1 MIKTLLT
8 ISYGCAL
15 ILLTSFQINAQV
27 EGNPRLNALPVPQG
41 PMNKSS
47 SKLSEPLTKLYE
59 SYAPASSLRAD
70 AKSKP
75 SLEDIPM
82 MKYMQI
88 KGDRVLVDITVK
100 EFNNKTRVQLENMG
114 LQINAVY
121 GRVVSGTV
129 PIASLPLFES
139 AGIIKFIKASYKF
152 KHQPKSLN
160 AFGSNGLQIS
170 TPSPVISQGDT
181 ALRSYLARKNY
192 GVTGKGVKVGILSD
206 SYNNLGTAE
215 TGVKNGELPG
225 PGNPFGYIK
234 PVQVLV
240 DLGDTSGID
249 EGRGMAEIVHDVAP
263 GAEIAFHSAYLGEA
277 SFADGIIKLAE
288 AGCKVIVDDVIYLN
302 EPFFQDGIIAQA
314 VDKVKK
320 AGVSYFTS
328 AGNLGDNSYGSEYR
342 PTKATPLG
350 AANGTAHNF
359 NGPGI
364 APTYYQPIYIPIKG
378 VFVTSFQWDQPSFS
392 AGGVGTAS
400 DLDIYLLD
408 VNGRV
413 VAGSAESNIVTGDPA
428 EVFGYYNNT
437 KSDTFFVVILKYEG
451 PDPTYL
457 KCINFG
463 DQLYY
468 RTIPAIPGSSGSTIF
483 GHANAEGA
491 ITTGAANYIQ
501 TPAYGSDTPRVE
513 DFSSVGGTG
522 ILFDDNGKRINTVL
536 RKKPEFTS
544 VDGGNTSFFYSDS
557 RQDTDTF
564 PNFFGTSAAAPHA
577 AAVAA
582 LMIEAQKINNITP
595 SQIKGIMSTN
605 TIDMDNPYFTGFQTG
620 FDWATG
626 TGFLKADASVGVVKF
641 PNIYVKNVLLKAVCS
656 DEPDYTRKWV
666 ISNPNPFEVEVHW
679 LINGFSQ
686 QGTVIAGPGETTFT
700 TQTVYFFNRPVS
712 NIAII
717 NWNDNLGIP
726 HFDYAGS
733 TTAKCGQ
740 DAVTAANSD
749 KLSDMVANAE
759 SIDKSNAV
767 TVYPNPASKYFRVY
781 LSLSSQQNTDMSL
794 YTLDGKLLLKR
805 VVSSSG
811 VVDIDASTY
820 APGMYILKI
829 NQKNFSKTLK
839 LVKK

>member
-15 ILLTSFQINAQV
+15 ILLTSLKINAQV
-27 EGNPRLNALPVPQG
+27 EGNPRLNALPVPQD

-59 SYAPASSLRAD
+59 SYAPASSLKAD
-70 AKSKP
+70 AKSNL

-100 EFNNKTRVQLENMG
+100 EYNNKTRLQLENMG
-114 LQINAVY
+114 LKINAVY

-139 AGIIKFIKASYKF
+139 AGIIKFMKASYRF
-152 KHQPKSLN
+152 RHQSRTLN
-160 AFGSNGLQIS
+160 AFGSNGLQIVP
-170 TPSPVISQGDT
+170 TPVVSQGDT

-192 GVTGKGVKVGILSD
+192 GVSGKGVKIGILSD
-206 SYNNLGTAE
+206 SYNNLGTADI
-215 TGVKNGELPG
+215 GVKTGELPG

-234 PVQVLV
+234 PVQVLL

-263 GAEIAFHSAYLGEA
+263 GAEIAFHTAFEGEA
-277 SFADGIIKLAE
+277 SFANGIIKLAE
-288 AGCKVIVDDVIYLN
+288 AGCKVIVDDIYYYD
-302 EPFFQDGIIAQA
+302 EPFFQDGILAQA
-314 VDKVKK
+314 IDRVKK
-320 AGVSYFTS
+320 MGVTYFTA
-328 AGNLGDNSYGSEYR
+328 AGNFSDNSYESNYR
-342 PTKATPLG
+342 PTVATPLG

-359 NGPGI
+359 TGPGVP
-364 APTYYQPIYIPIKG
+364 PTYYQPVYVPTNG
-378 VFVTSFQWDQPSFS
+378 VFITTFQWDQPYFS
-392 AGGVGTAS
+392 AGGAANTS
-400 DLDIYLLD
+400 DLDIYLL
-408 VNGRV
+408 NASGQV
-413 VAGSAESNIVTGDPA
+413 VARSINDNIQSGDPV
-428 EVFGYYNNT
+428 EVMGYYNNT
-437 KSDTFFVVILKYEG
+437 RSNTFYMLILKYDG
-451 PDPTYL
+451 PDPTRL
-457 KCINFG
+457 KCVNFG

-468 RTIPAIPGSSGSTIF
+468 RTIPAIPGSTSSTIV

-491 ITTGAANYIQ
+491 ITTGAANYIR

-513 DFSSVGGTG
+513 YFSSVGGTG
-522 ILFDDNGKRINTVL
+522 ILFDGNGKRMNPVL

-605 TIDMDNPYFTGFQTG
+605 TVDMDSPYFTGFQTG

-626 TGFLKADASVGVVKF
+626 TGFLKADAAVGVVNF
-641 PNIYVKNVLLKAVCS
+641 PNIYVKNVSLRAVCS
-656 DEPDYTRKWV
+656 NDPDYTRKWV

-700 TQTVYFFNRPVS
+700 TQTVYFFNRPVP

-717 NWNDNLGIP
+717 DWNDNLGIP

-740 DAVTAANSD
+740 DAVTAANTD

-759 SIDKSNAV
+759 SIDKANGV

-781 LSLSSQQNTDMSL
+781 LSLSSQQNTDLSL
-794 YTLDGKLLLKR
+794 YTLDGKLLLKK